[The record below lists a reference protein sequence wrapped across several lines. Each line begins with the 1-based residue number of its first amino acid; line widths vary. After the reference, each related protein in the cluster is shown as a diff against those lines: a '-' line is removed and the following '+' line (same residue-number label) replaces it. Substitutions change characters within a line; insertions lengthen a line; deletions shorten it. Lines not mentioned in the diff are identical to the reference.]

1 MTQCGNTRR
10 YTSLTCLPTP
20 KPLLVM
26 KTYTDKIIAVIDR
39 ILWAS
44 QMASLTSPTYW
55 GRSVHGDETSPWLSA
70 VRANEEALRKEEER
84 RQAERH
90 QLAHA

>member
-1 MTQCGNTRR
+1 MKR
-10 YTSLTCLPTP
+10 YTN
-20 KPLLVM
+20 
-26 KTYTDKIIAVIDR
+26 KIIAAIDR

-55 GRSVHGDETSPWLSA
+55 GRSVHGDESSPWISA
-70 VRANEEALRKEEER
+70 VRANENALREEER
-84 RQAERH
+84 RQAEPH